1 MAEPE
6 KIPEE
11 IGRLSDAII
20 KAILSS
26 EEVKGILSLLQ
37 QQGLVA
43 PDDIFALALKFPT
56 AGVMEAKMGQIR
68 VEGKEGEDAVPVSPP
83 LPSKEKAQFVDG
95 KKLSPAE
102 EAFMEYCAERF
113 DSAEW
118 LKKAR
123 IRFPD

>member
-1 MAEPE
+1 MAESQE
-6 KIPEE
+6 VPEE

-20 KAILSS
+20 KAILGS

-37 QQGLVA
+37 QRGLVA

-56 AGVMEAKMGQIR
+56 AGVMEARMGQIR
-68 VEGKEGEDAVPVSPP
+68 QEGRGGENELVISPP
-83 LPSKEKAQFVDG
+83 PPPKEREQFVNG

-113 DSAEW
+113 DTSAW